1 MRLRDSVVVMQEVA
15 AMERLQIDIAA
26 FPGSKLAAYN
36 QTTEVLPMPA

>member
-26 FPGSKLAAYN
+26 FPESKLAAYS
-36 QTTEVLPMPA
+36 QTTEVLPMSA